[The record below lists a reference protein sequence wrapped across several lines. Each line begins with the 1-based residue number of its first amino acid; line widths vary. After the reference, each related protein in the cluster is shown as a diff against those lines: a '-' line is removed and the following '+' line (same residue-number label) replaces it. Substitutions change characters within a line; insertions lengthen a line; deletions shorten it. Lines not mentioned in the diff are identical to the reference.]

1 MVINAIAELAGR
13 WLKPGG
19 RCAVE
24 HDDTT
29 SAATV
34 EAFTAIGCFVDV
46 TAEPGPGRSAPV
58 RHRDTGETG
67 ESRQQ

>member
-1 MVINAIAELAGR
+1 MTVINAIVELADR
-13 WLKPGG
+13 WLRPGG

-34 EAFTAIGCFVDV
+34 ETFTAAGRFVDV
-46 TAEPGPGRSAPV
+46 TAN
-58 RHRDTGETG
+58 RDLTDRPRFVTATREKV
-67 ESRQQ
+67 